1 MTSVSETVA
10 SRRSAS
16 IPLRYALRELRGG
29 LRGFYVFIGCI
40 ALGVMAIAGVGS
52 VAASLGE
59 GLAHEGRILL
69 GGDIAFSLFQRE
81 AKADEL
87 AFLKA
92 RGNLSVTASLRGMA
106 RAEDGR
112 LALVEIKAVDDK
124 YPMLGE
130 LALEPR
136 MRADDLFAERGGLFG
151 VAVDQTLLARLD
163 LKLGDRVHV
172 GAANFEIRSI
182 ENGEPDKLAGGLGF
196 GPRFLV
202 SEAGLRATQLIQ
214 PGSLVR
220 WTYRIKLPDSA
231 RSDRNVKELADET
244 RRALPHAGWEIRSR
258 DNASPQLERTI
269 NRFTQF
275 LTLVGL
281 AALLV
286 GGVGVAN
293 AVKSHIDRRRD
304 VIAAFKALGATGSD
318 VFSIYLTQVTVL
330 AVIGSVI
337 GLAVGAA
344 LPFVIVNVFGK
355 LLPLPVEPAL
365 HINELALALVYGL
378 LTALAFG
385 LWPLGRVHDVPVA
398 ALFRETVDS
407 TVDLKS
413 LWSKLRVLSR
423 DLPIAFRGSRKGAVE
438 TGGELRKMG
447 THAWRRPR
455 LIYLA
460 WMALVI
466 ALLAGVVIGLA
477 YDKRVATIFVL
488 SSIAVFILLRGI
500 AVALMAL
507 ARGLPRTQIT
517 MLRLA
522 ITNIHRPGALTPS
535 VVMSLG
541 LGLAVLVTITQI
553 DGNLRRQFLAALPDH
568 APSFYFIDIPAT
580 EADRFNA
587 FLKKTAPDSTVEE
600 VPMLRGRIVSA
611 RGVRAEELKPS
622 TDSEWVLQSD
632 RGLSSTGEIPKG
644 SKIVEGEWWG
654 ADYDGP
660 PLISIEK
667 KIAEGLKLKI
677 GDEITVNVLG
687 HDIMAKIANMRTIDW
702 QGLGINFVLIFSPN
716 AFKGAPHTHIAT
728 LTEAHPDST
737 EDAAIIKAVADA
749 FPTVTSV
756 RVREALETVGTVIT
770 NLVLAIRGASAVTLI
785 SAVLVLGGALAAG
798 HRHRVYDAVIL
809 KTLGA
814 TRARLLGAYALEYLM
829 IGFATAIFGVIAGS
843 IAAWLIV
850 TRLMTLSF
858 VWQAG
863 SAAGVV
869 VSALIV
875 TVGLGLAGTLV
886 ALNQKPAAVLRN
898 L

>member
-1 MTSVSETVA
+1 MYLLRTAKPLHDRNRFMTTIVSEPIA
-10 SRRSAS
+10 CGRAAS

-29 LRGFYVFIGCI
+29 LRGFYVFIACI

-59 GLAHEGRILL
+59 GLAREGRTLL
-69 GGDIAFSLFQRE
+69 GGDVAFSLIQRE
-81 AKADEL
+81 AKPDEV
-87 AFLKA
+87 AFLRS
-92 RGNLSVTASLRGMA
+92 RGEVSVAATLRAMA
-106 RAEDGR
+106 RTGDSR
-112 LALVEIKAVDDK
+112 LALVELKAVDGA

-130 LALEPR
+130 VTLAPKMPMPDVL
-136 MRADDLFAERGGLFG
+136 AERDGAFG
-151 VAVDQTLLARLD
+151 AAADPTLLARLD
-163 LKLGDRVHV
+163 LKVGDRVTV
-172 GAANFEIRSI
+172 GSATFQIRSVVDA
-182 ENGEPDKLAGGLGF
+182 EPDKLAGGLGF
-196 GPRFLV
+196 GPRFLI
-202 SEAGLRATQLIQ
+202 SETALRATQLLQ

-220 WTYRIKLPDSA
+220 WIYRVKLPDNA
-231 RSDRNVKELADET
+231 ADDRAATALADDV
-244 RRALPHAGWEIRSR
+244 RRALPEAGWEIRSR
-258 DNASPQLERTI
+258 GNASPQLERTI
-269 NRFTQF
+269 SRFTQF

-304 VIAAFKALGATGSD
+304 VIAAFKALGATGRD
-318 VFSIYLTQVTVL
+318 VFAIYLTQVTVL

-337 GLAVGAA
+337 GLVAGAA
-344 LPFVIVNVFGK
+344 LPFVIVGLFGK
-355 LLPLPVEPAL
+355 LLPLPVVPAL
-365 HINELALALVYGL
+365 HFDELLLSLVYGL

-398 ALFRETVDS
+398 ALFRE
-407 TVDLKS
+407 
-413 LWSKLRVLSR
+413 
-423 DLPIAFRGSRKGAVE
+423 AV
-438 TGGELRKMG
+438 TSQW
-447 THAWRRPR
+447 HRPR
-455 LIYLA
+455 WRYLA
-460 WMALVI
+460 LMSLVI
-466 ALLAGVVIGLA
+466 ALLIAVVIGLA
-477 YDKRVATIFVL
+477 YDKRVA
-488 SSIAVFILLRGI
+488 AVFVASSVVVFALLRGI
-500 AVALMAL
+500 AAGLMAL
-507 ARGLPRTQIT
+507 ARRLPRTRIT

-522 ITNIHRPGALTPS
+522 IANIYRPGALTPS

-553 DGNLRRQFLAALPDH
+553 DGNLRRQFLAALPDR

-580 EADRFNA
+580 EADRFGA
-587 FLKKTAPDSTVEE
+587 FLKVTAPQSTVED
-600 VPMLRGRIVSA
+600 VPMLRGRIVAA
-611 RGVRAEELKPS
+611 RGVKAEDLKAS

-632 RGLSSTGEIPKG
+632 RGLTYTGEIPKG
-644 SKIVEGEWWG
+644 SKIVEGQWWA

-667 KIAEGLKLKI
+667 KIADGLKLKI
-677 GDEITVNVLG
+677 GDEIVVNVLG
-687 HDIMAKIANMRTIDW
+687 RDIPATIGNMRTVDW
-702 QGLGINFVLIFSPN
+702 QGLGINFVLVFSPN

-728 LTEAHPDST
+728 LTETHPDAT
-737 EDAAIIKAVADA
+737 GDARIIKSVADA
-749 FPTVTSV
+749 FPMVTSV
-756 RVREALETVGTVIT
+756 RVREALETIGAVVT

-785 SAVLVLGGALAAG
+785 SAILVLGGALAAG

-858 VWQAG
+858 IWQAG
-863 SAAGVV
+863 SAAAVV
-869 VSALIV
+869 AAALIV
-875 TVGLGLAGTLV
+875 TVGLGLAGTLL
-886 ALNQKPAAVLRN
+886 ALNQKPATVLRN

>member
-1 MTSVSETVA
+1 MRIA
-10 SRRSAS
+10 AAS
-16 IPLRYALRELRGG
+16 ISRGRPASLPLRYALRELRGG
-29 LRGFYVFIGCI
+29 LRGFYVFIACI

-59 GLAHEGRILL
+59 GLAREGRTLL
-69 GGDIAFSLFQRE
+69 GGDVAFSLFQRE
-81 AKADEL
+81 AQPDEV
-87 AFLKA
+87 AFLRA
-92 RGNLSVTASLRGMA
+92 RGDVSVMATLRGMA
-106 RAEDGR
+106 RAGDGR
-112 LALVEIKAVDDK
+112 LALVEIKAVDAS
-124 YPMLGE
+124 YPRLGA
-130 LALEPR
+130 LALEPKLPV
-136 MRADDLFAERGGLFG
+136 ADLLAEHEGVFG
-151 VAVDQTLLARLD
+151 AAADSTLLARLD
-163 LKLGDRVHV
+163 LKLGDLVNI
-172 GAANFEIRSI
+172 GSATFQIRSVVSS
-182 ENGEPDKLAGGLGF
+182 EPDKLAGGLGF
-196 GPRFLV
+196 GPRFLT
-202 SEAGLRATQLIQ
+202 SEAALRATQLLQ

-220 WTYRIKLPDSA
+220 WTYRVRLPDASA
-231 RSDRNVKELADET
+231 GDGAANRLADNVRE
-244 RRALPHAGWEIRSR
+244 ALPQAGWEIRTHDS
-258 DNASPQLERTI
+258 ASPQLERTI
-269 NRFTQF
+269 GRFTQF

-304 VIAAFKALGATGSD
+304 VIATFKALGATGRD
-318 VFSIYLTQVTVL
+318 VFAIYLTQVTVL
-330 AVIGSVI
+330 AVIGSMI
-337 GLAVGAA
+337 GLAAGAA
-344 LPFVIVNVFGK
+344 LPFLIVGIFGS
-355 LLPLPVEPAL
+355 LLPLPVVPAL
-365 HINELALALVYGL
+365 HFDDLALSLVYGL

-398 ALFRETVDS
+398 ALFRE
-407 TVDLKS
+407 
-413 LWSKLRVLSR
+413 
-423 DLPIAFRGSRKGAVE
+423 AVIS
-438 TGGELRKMG
+438 
-447 THAWRRPR
+447 AWHRPR
-455 LIYLA
+455 WRYLA
-460 WMALVI
+460 LMAAVI
-466 ALLAGVVIGLA
+466 ALLIGVVIGLA
-477 YDKRVATIFVL
+477 YDKRVATVFVL
-488 SSIAVFILLRGI
+488 SSIAVFALLRGI

-507 ARGLPRTQIT
+507 ARRLPRTRIT

-522 ITNIHRPGALTPS
+522 IANIYRPGALTPS

-553 DGNLRRQFLAALPDH
+553 DGNLRRQFLAALPDR

-580 EADRFNA
+580 EADRFSA
-587 FLKKTAPDSTVEE
+587 FLRQAAPQSTVEE
-600 VPMLRGRIVSA
+600 VPMLRGRIVAA
-611 RGVRAEELKPS
+611 RGVRAEDLKPS

-632 RGLSSTGEIPKG
+632 RGLTATGEIPKG
-644 SKIVEGEWWG
+644 SKIVEGKWWG

-667 KIAEGLKLKI
+667 KIADGLKLKI
-677 GDEITVNVLG
+677 GDEIVVNVLG
-687 HDIMAKIANMRTIDW
+687 RDIPAKIGNMRTIDW
-702 QGLGINFVLIFSPN
+702 QGLGINFVLVFSPN

-728 LTEAHPDST
+728 LTEAHPDSAG
-737 EDAAIIKAVADA
+737 DAAIIKSVADA
-749 FPTVTSV
+749 FPMVTSV
-756 RVREALETVGTVIT
+756 RVREALETVGAVVT

-829 IGFATAIFGVIAGS
+829 IGFATAVFGVIAGS
-843 IAAWLIV
+843 VAAWLIV

-869 VSALIV
+869 AAALVV
-875 TVGLGLAGTLV
+875 TVGLGLAGTLL